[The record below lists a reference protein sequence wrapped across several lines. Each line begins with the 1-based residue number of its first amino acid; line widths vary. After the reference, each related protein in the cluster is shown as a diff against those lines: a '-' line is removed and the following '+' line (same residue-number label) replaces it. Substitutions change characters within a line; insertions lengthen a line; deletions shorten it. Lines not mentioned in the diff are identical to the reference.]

1 MITEFILSDNSVTLH
16 GLSAL
21 LLGKKIEIK
30 FECLEQLYNNSG
42 YFKMYKEDERDY
54 PEYIIGK
61 VTKVKFDEYER
72 GFQIV
77 VKYDYPD
84 LYITSGREG
93 ENELEHIDS
102 DTFRMTCT
110 GQVWHAEVPFNIK
123 DYVFRV

>member
-30 FECLEQLYNNSG
+30 FESLENLYKNSG
-42 YFKMYKEDERDY
+42 YFKMYKEDERYY
-54 PEYIIGK
+54 PEYITGQ
-61 VTKVKFDEYER
+61 VTKVQFDEYER

-110 GQVWHAEVPFNIK
+110 GKVWHAEVPFNI
-123 DYVFRV
+123 V